1 MKYADFIA
9 VAAEIAKNPP
19 HFGVDTKREAAL
31 YQLDALF
38 SEADSETMPAV
49 GRYYRHRFDA
59 TLAEVSAYRG
69 KTPRLW
75 KVYSSGFII
84 RDGKRIIG
92 LDINNG
98 CTPPTGRTTIK
109 LKRSQ
114 VKALANLLT
123 EYYVTHSHEDHIS
136 VELCDDLA
144 KQGKLIVMPAECIR
158 RWMVK
163 NGTPAENF
171 ATFGCRTF
179 MKWQGTA
186 EKGLDCAMYLFAL
199 SNGKTVFS
207 RGDIFHKEGFEE
219 CMEQIRNWQA
229 HIDYALVSHYST
241 GGGTPPLETLD
252 KEHKCRFVPSHEWE
266 FSHRRFGLTGSGN
279 TQSYAILFHEFAKPY
294 QAGRAQCLSWGECI
308 DLD

>member
-1 MKYADFIA
+1 MRDFFQEQLNELNLELTRMG
-9 VAAEIAKNPP
+9 AACEEII
-19 HFGVDTKREAAL
+19 
-31 YQLDALF
+31 
-38 SEADSETMPAV
+38 S
-49 GRYYRHRFDA
+49 
-59 TLAEVSAYRG
+59 LAS
-69 KTPRLW
+69 KSLTD
-75 KVYSSGFII
+75 YS
-84 RDGKRIIG
+84 
-92 LDINNG
+92 
-98 CTPPTGRTTIK
+98 
-109 LKRSQ
+109 
-114 VKALANLLT
+114 
-123 EYYVTHSHEDHIS
+123 
-136 VELCDDLA
+136 DDLA

-171 ATFGCRTF
+171 ATSGCRTF

-252 KEHKCRFVPSHEWE
+252 KEHKCRFIPSHEWE